1 MKSLQSVFGEIDASR
16 EEIIRTAVE
25 LVGYPALAPI
35 NGGTGEGAKADY
47 IVSKL
52 KGFDSVERI
61 EFPDRTDPSV
71 MRPNII
77 ARKKGKGKGT
87 LWIVSHMDVVP
98 TGDPEL
104 WDTPPFEGV
113 YKDGRIYGRGTED
126 NGQSVVS
133 SMFAARPFLDEE
145 FEGMSLA
152 LAYVADEETSSVLGI
167 QSLLEKGLFSEDDA
181 IMVPDWGSPGG
192 TMIGLAE
199 KSVLWLRFVI
209 EGRTT
214 HGSTPELGVN
224 AGKIVEELAKEEERF
239 SKTLENGL
247 KEIEKVLK
255 YVQGNTLNG
264 KTAFRLYDTYG
275 FPIEMT
281 VEICKEKGYGVDMDG
296 YKKAFEE
303 HQQKSHAGAEQKFK
317 GGLADSSEMT
327 TYLHTATH
335 ILLAT
340 LKKVLGRDD
349 IQQKGSNIT
358 PERLRFD
365 FNFERPLTEEEKKAV
380 EDGVNDAIR
389 RDLPVTCEE
398 MTVEEARRQN
408 AVGVFGSRYGEIVKV
423 YTIGDVDKE
432 ICGGPHAEHT
442 GLLGKFRIVK
452 EQSSS
457 AGVRRIKA
465 VLEAKTE

>member
-224 AGKIVEELAKEEERF
+224 AYRVSTLLLMDLMESLPEKFGGKDDRFLNGVSTFEPTKRPATVDNVNTIPGHDEFCMDIRLLPMYDPDDVLREAEAIAECYAKDTGAEIRVEVIQKAVAGRPSPDDRDEFTALAESVEEVTGVRPRGVGMSGGTCANF
-239 SKTLENGL
+239 
-247 KEIEKVLK
+247 
-255 YVQGNTLNG
+255 
-264 KTAFRLYDTYG
+264 FRLKGLDAYVWQSEGGTLHAPNEYV
-275 FPIEMT
+275 T
-281 VEICKEKGYGVDMDG
+281 VD
-296 YKKAFEE
+296 
-303 HQQKSHAGAEQKFK
+303 H
-317 GGLADSSEMT
+317 
-327 TYLHTATH
+327 
-335 ILLAT
+335 LLT
-340 LKKVLGRDD
+340 
-349 IQQKGSNIT
+349 
-358 PERLRFD
+358 
-365 FNFERPLTEEEKKAV
+365 
-380 EDGVNDAIR
+380 DA
-389 RDLPVTCEE
+389 
-398 MTVEEARRQN
+398 
-408 AVGVFGSRYGEIVKV
+408 KV
-423 YTIGDVDKE
+423 YASLIHRLCVTRRRRASG
-432 ICGGPHAEHT
+432 
-442 GLLGKFRIVK
+442 
-452 EQSSS
+452 SST
-457 AGVRRIKA
+457 RCR
-465 VLEAKTE
+465 T

>member
-224 AGKIVEELAKEEERF
+224 AYRV
-239 SKTLENGL
+239 STLLLMDLMESL
-247 KEIEKVLK
+247 PEKF
-255 YVQGNTLNG
+255 G
-264 KTAFRLYDTYG
+264 
-275 FPIEMT
+275 
-281 VEICKEKGYGVDMDG
+281 
-296 YKKAFEE
+296 
-303 HQQKSHAGAEQKFK
+303 
-317 GGLADSSEMT
+317 
-327 TYLHTATH
+327 
-335 ILLAT
+335 
-340 LKKVLGRDD
+340 GRDD
-349 IQQKGSNIT
+349 RFLNGVSTFEPTKRPATVDNVNTIPGHDEFCMDIRLLPMYDPDDVLREAETIAECYAKDTGAEIRVEVIQ
-358 PERLRFD
+358 
-365 FNFERPLTEEEKKAV
+365 KAV
-380 EDGVNDAIR
+380 AGRPSPDD
-389 RDLPVTCEE
+389 RDEFTALAES
-398 MTVEEARRQN
+398 VEEVTGVRPRG
-408 AVGVFGSRYGEIVKV
+408 VGMSGGTCANFFRLKGLDAYVWQSEGGTLHAPNEYVTVDHLLTDAKV
-423 YTIGDVDKE
+423 YASLIHRLCVTRRRRASG
-432 ICGGPHAEHT
+432 
-442 GLLGKFRIVK
+442 
-452 EQSSS
+452 SST
-457 AGVRRIKA
+457 RCR
-465 VLEAKTE
+465 T

>member
-224 AGKIVEELAKEEERF
+224 AYRV
-239 SKTLENGL
+239 STLLLMDLMESL
-247 KEIEKVLK
+247 PEKF
-255 YVQGNTLNG
+255 G
-264 KTAFRLYDTYG
+264 
-275 FPIEMT
+275 
-281 VEICKEKGYGVDMDG
+281 
-296 YKKAFEE
+296 
-303 HQQKSHAGAEQKFK
+303 
-317 GGLADSSEMT
+317 
-327 TYLHTATH
+327 
-335 ILLAT
+335 
-340 LKKVLGRDD
+340 GRDD
-349 IQQKGSNIT
+349 RFLNGVSTFEPTKRPATVDNVNTIPGHDEFCMDIRLLPMYDPDDVLREAEAIAECYAKDTGAEIRVEVIQ
-358 PERLRFD
+358 
-365 FNFERPLTEEEKKAV
+365 KAV
-380 EDGVNDAIR
+380 AGRPSPDD
-389 RDLPVTCEE
+389 RDEFTALAES
-398 MTVEEARRQN
+398 VEEVTGVRPRG
-408 AVGVFGSRYGEIVKV
+408 VGMSGGTCANFFRLKGLDAYVWQSEGGTLHAPNEYVTVDHLLTDAKV
-423 YTIGDVDKE
+423 YASLIHRLCVTRRRRASG
-432 ICGGPHAEHT
+432 
-442 GLLGKFRIVK
+442 
-452 EQSSS
+452 SST
-457 AGVRRIKA
+457 RCR
-465 VLEAKTE
+465 T

>member
-71 MRPNII
+71 IRPNII

-152 LAYVADEETSSVLGI
+152 LAYVVDEETSSVLGI

-224 AGKIVEELAKEEERF
+224 AYRV
-239 SKTLENGL
+239 STLLLMDLMESL
-247 KEIEKVLK
+247 PEKF
-255 YVQGNTLNG
+255 G
-264 KTAFRLYDTYG
+264 
-275 FPIEMT
+275 
-281 VEICKEKGYGVDMDG
+281 
-296 YKKAFEE
+296 
-303 HQQKSHAGAEQKFK
+303 
-317 GGLADSSEMT
+317 
-327 TYLHTATH
+327 
-335 ILLAT
+335 
-340 LKKVLGRDD
+340 GRDD
-349 IQQKGSNIT
+349 RFLNGVSTFEPTKRPATVDNVNTIPGHDEFCMDIRLLPMYDPDDVLREAEAIAECYAKDTGAEIRVEVIQ
-358 PERLRFD
+358 
-365 FNFERPLTEEEKKAV
+365 KAV
-380 EDGVNDAIR
+380 AGRPSPDDRDEFTALAESVEEVTGVRPRGVGMSGGTCANFFRLKGLDAYVWQSEGGTLHAPNEYVTVDHLLTDAKVYASLIR
-389 RDLPVTCEE
+389 RLCVT
-398 MTVEEARRQN
+398 RRRR
-408 AVGVFGSRYGEIVKV
+408 ASGSSTRCR
-423 YTIGDVDKE
+423 T
-432 ICGGPHAEHT
+432 
-442 GLLGKFRIVK
+442 
-452 EQSSS
+452 
-457 AGVRRIKA
+457 
-465 VLEAKTE
+465 

>member
-71 MRPNII
+71 IRPNII

-224 AGKIVEELAKEEERF
+224 AYRV
-239 SKTLENGL
+239 STLLLMDLMESL
-247 KEIEKVLK
+247 PEKF
-255 YVQGNTLNG
+255 G
-264 KTAFRLYDTYG
+264 
-275 FPIEMT
+275 
-281 VEICKEKGYGVDMDG
+281 
-296 YKKAFEE
+296 
-303 HQQKSHAGAEQKFK
+303 
-317 GGLADSSEMT
+317 
-327 TYLHTATH
+327 
-335 ILLAT
+335 
-340 LKKVLGRDD
+340 GRDD
-349 IQQKGSNIT
+349 RFLNGVSTFEPTKRPATVDNVNTIPGHDEFCMDIRLLPMYDPDDVLREAEAIAECYAKDTGAEIRVEVIQ
-358 PERLRFD
+358 
-365 FNFERPLTEEEKKAV
+365 KAV
-380 EDGVNDAIR
+380 AGRPSPDD
-389 RDLPVTCEE
+389 RDEFTALAES
-398 MTVEEARRQN
+398 VEEVTGVRPRG
-408 AVGVFGSRYGEIVKV
+408 VGMSGGTCANFFRLKGLDAYVWQSEGGTLHAPNEYVTVDHLLTDAKV
-423 YTIGDVDKE
+423 YASLIHRLCVTRRRRASG
-432 ICGGPHAEHT
+432 
-442 GLLGKFRIVK
+442 
-452 EQSSS
+452 SST
-457 AGVRRIKA
+457 RCR
-465 VLEAKTE
+465 T

>member
-113 YKDGRIYGRGTED
+113 SKDGRIYGRGTED

-224 AGKIVEELAKEEERF
+224 AYRV
-239 SKTLENGL
+239 STLLLMDIMESL
-247 KEIEKVLK
+247 PEKF
-255 YVQGNTLNG
+255 G
-264 KTAFRLYDTYG
+264 
-275 FPIEMT
+275 
-281 VEICKEKGYGVDMDG
+281 
-296 YKKAFEE
+296 
-303 HQQKSHAGAEQKFK
+303 
-317 GGLADSSEMT
+317 
-327 TYLHTATH
+327 
-335 ILLAT
+335 
-340 LKKVLGRDD
+340 GRDD
-349 IQQKGSNIT
+349 RFLNGVSTFEPTKRPATVDNVNTIPGHDEFCMDIRLLPMYDPDDVLREAEAIAECYAKDTGAEIRVEVIQ
-358 PERLRFD
+358 
-365 FNFERPLTEEEKKAV
+365 KAV
-380 EDGVNDAIR
+380 AGRPSPDD
-389 RDLPVTCEE
+389 RDEFTALAES
-398 MTVEEARRQN
+398 VEEVTGVRPRG
-408 AVGVFGSRYGEIVKV
+408 VGMSGGTCANFFRLKGLDAYVWQSEGGTLHAPNEYVTVDHLLTDAKV
-423 YTIGDVDKE
+423 YASLIHRLCVTRRRRASG
-432 ICGGPHAEHT
+432 
-442 GLLGKFRIVK
+442 
-452 EQSSS
+452 SST
-457 AGVRRIKA
+457 RCR
-465 VLEAKTE
+465 T

>member
-52 KGFDSVERI
+52 EGFDSVERI
-61 EFPDRTDPSV
+61 EFPDRVDPSV

-126 NGQSVVS
+126 NGQSVVA

-192 TMIGLAE
+192 TMI
-199 KSVLWLRFVI
+199 
-209 EGRTT
+209 
-214 HGSTPELGVN
+214 
-224 AGKIVEELAKEEERF
+224 
-239 SKTLENGL
+239 
-247 KEIEKVLK
+247 
-255 YVQGNTLNG
+255 
-264 KTAFRLYDTYG
+264 
-275 FPIEMT
+275 
-281 VEICKEKGYGVDMDG
+281 
-296 YKKAFEE
+296 
-303 HQQKSHAGAEQKFK
+303 
-317 GGLADSSEMT
+317 
-327 TYLHTATH
+327 
-335 ILLAT
+335 
-340 LKKVLGRDD
+340 
-349 IQQKGSNIT
+349 
-358 PERLRFD
+358 
-365 FNFERPLTEEEKKAV
+365 
-380 EDGVNDAIR
+380 
-389 RDLPVTCEE
+389 
-398 MTVEEARRQN
+398 
-408 AVGVFGSRYGEIVKV
+408 
-423 YTIGDVDKE
+423 
-432 ICGGPHAEHT
+432 
-442 GLLGKFRIVK
+442 
-452 EQSSS
+452 
-457 AGVRRIKA
+457 VRR
-465 VLEAKTE
+465 E

>member
-126 NGQSVVS
+126 NGQSVVA
-133 SMFAARPFLDEE
+133 SMFAAKPFLDEE

-224 AGKIVEELAKEEERF
+224 AYRV
-239 SKTLENGL
+239 STLLLMDIMESL
-247 KEIEKVLK
+247 PEKF
-255 YVQGNTLNG
+255 G
-264 KTAFRLYDTYG
+264 
-275 FPIEMT
+275 
-281 VEICKEKGYGVDMDG
+281 
-296 YKKAFEE
+296 
-303 HQQKSHAGAEQKFK
+303 
-317 GGLADSSEMT
+317 
-327 TYLHTATH
+327 
-335 ILLAT
+335 
-340 LKKVLGRDD
+340 GRDD
-349 IQQKGSNIT
+349 RFLNGVSTFEPTKRPATVDNVNTIPGHDEFCMDIRLLPMYDPDDVLREAEAIAECYAKDTGAEIRVEVIQ
-358 PERLRFD
+358 
-365 FNFERPLTEEEKKAV
+365 KAV
-380 EDGVNDAIR
+380 AGRPSPDD
-389 RDLPVTCEE
+389 RDEFTALAES
-398 MTVEEARRQN
+398 VEEVTGVRPRG
-408 AVGVFGSRYGEIVKV
+408 VGMSGGTCANFFRLKGLDAYVWQSEGGTLHAPNEYVTVDHLLTDAKV
-423 YTIGDVDKE
+423 YASLIHRLCVTRRRRASG
-432 ICGGPHAEHT
+432 
-442 GLLGKFRIVK
+442 
-452 EQSSS
+452 SST
-457 AGVRRIKA
+457 RCR
-465 VLEAKTE
+465 T

>member
-224 AGKIVEELAKEEERF
+224 AYRV
-239 SKTLENGL
+239 STLLLMDIMESL
-247 KEIEKVLK
+247 PEKF
-255 YVQGNTLNG
+255 G
-264 KTAFRLYDTYG
+264 
-275 FPIEMT
+275 
-281 VEICKEKGYGVDMDG
+281 
-296 YKKAFEE
+296 
-303 HQQKSHAGAEQKFK
+303 
-317 GGLADSSEMT
+317 
-327 TYLHTATH
+327 
-335 ILLAT
+335 
-340 LKKVLGRDD
+340 GRDD
-349 IQQKGSNIT
+349 RFLNGVSTFEPTKRPATVDNVNTIPGHDEFCMDIRLLPMYDPDDVLREAEAIAECYAKDTGAEIRVEVIQ
-358 PERLRFD
+358 
-365 FNFERPLTEEEKKAV
+365 KAV
-380 EDGVNDAIR
+380 AGRPSPDD
-389 RDLPVTCEE
+389 RDEFTALAES
-398 MTVEEARRQN
+398 VEEVTGVRPRG
-408 AVGVFGSRYGEIVKV
+408 VGMSGGTCANFFRLKGLDAYVWQSEGGTLHAPNEYVTVDHLLTDAKV
-423 YTIGDVDKE
+423 YASLIHRLCVTRRRRASG
-432 ICGGPHAEHT
+432 
-442 GLLGKFRIVK
+442 
-452 EQSSS
+452 SST
-457 AGVRRIKA
+457 RCR
-465 VLEAKTE
+465 T

>member
-104 WDTPPFEGV
+104 WNTPPFEGV

-224 AGKIVEELAKEEERF
+224 AYRV
-239 SKTLENGL
+239 STLLLMDLMESL
-247 KEIEKVLK
+247 PEKF
-255 YVQGNTLNG
+255 G
-264 KTAFRLYDTYG
+264 
-275 FPIEMT
+275 
-281 VEICKEKGYGVDMDG
+281 
-296 YKKAFEE
+296 
-303 HQQKSHAGAEQKFK
+303 
-317 GGLADSSEMT
+317 
-327 TYLHTATH
+327 
-335 ILLAT
+335 
-340 LKKVLGRDD
+340 GRDD
-349 IQQKGSNIT
+349 RFLNGVSTFEPTKRPATVDNVNTIPGHDEFCMDIRLLPMYDPDDVLREAEAIAECYAKDTGAEIRVEVIQ
-358 PERLRFD
+358 
-365 FNFERPLTEEEKKAV
+365 KAV
-380 EDGVNDAIR
+380 AGRPSPDD
-389 RDLPVTCEE
+389 RDEFTALAES
-398 MTVEEARRQN
+398 VEEVTGVRPRG
-408 AVGVFGSRYGEIVKV
+408 VGMSGGTCANFFRLKGLDAYVWQSEGGTLHAPNEYVTVDHLLTDAKV
-423 YTIGDVDKE
+423 YASLIHRLCVTRRRRASG
-432 ICGGPHAEHT
+432 
-442 GLLGKFRIVK
+442 
-452 EQSSS
+452 SST
-457 AGVRRIKA
+457 RCR
-465 VLEAKTE
+465 T

>member
-224 AGKIVEELAKEEERF
+224 AYRV
-239 SKTLENGL
+239 STLLLMDLMESL
-247 KEIEKVLK
+247 PEKF
-255 YVQGNTLNG
+255 G
-264 KTAFRLYDTYG
+264 
-275 FPIEMT
+275 
-281 VEICKEKGYGVDMDG
+281 
-296 YKKAFEE
+296 
-303 HQQKSHAGAEQKFK
+303 
-317 GGLADSSEMT
+317 
-327 TYLHTATH
+327 
-335 ILLAT
+335 
-340 LKKVLGRDD
+340 GRDD
-349 IQQKGSNIT
+349 RFLNGVSTFEPTKRPATVDNVNTIPGHDEFCMDIRLLPMYDPDDVLREAEAIAECYAKDTGAEIRVEVIQ
-358 PERLRFD
+358 
-365 FNFERPLTEEEKKAV
+365 KAV
-380 EDGVNDAIR
+380 AGRPSPDD
-389 RDLPVTCEE
+389 RDEFIALAES
-398 MTVEEARRQN
+398 VEEVTGVRPRG
-408 AVGVFGSRYGEIVKV
+408 VGMSGGTCANFFRLKGLDAYVWQSEGGTLHAPNEYVTVDHLLTDAKV
-423 YTIGDVDKE
+423 YASLIHRLCVTRRRRASG
-432 ICGGPHAEHT
+432 
-442 GLLGKFRIVK
+442 
-452 EQSSS
+452 SST
-457 AGVRRIKA
+457 RCR
-465 VLEAKTE
+465 T

>member
-1 MKSLQSVFGEIDASR
+1 
-16 EEIIRTAVE
+16 
-25 LVGYPALAPI
+25 
-35 NGGTGEGAKADY
+35 
-47 IVSKL
+47 
-52 KGFDSVERI
+52 
-61 EFPDRTDPSV
+61 

-167 QSLLEKGLFSEDDA
+167 QSLLDKGLFSEDDA

-224 AGKIVEELAKEEERF
+224 AYRV
-239 SKTLENGL
+239 STLLLMDLMESL
-247 KEIEKVLK
+247 PEKF
-255 YVQGNTLNG
+255 G
-264 KTAFRLYDTYG
+264 
-275 FPIEMT
+275 
-281 VEICKEKGYGVDMDG
+281 
-296 YKKAFEE
+296 
-303 HQQKSHAGAEQKFK
+303 
-317 GGLADSSEMT
+317 
-327 TYLHTATH
+327 
-335 ILLAT
+335 
-340 LKKVLGRDD
+340 GRDD
-349 IQQKGSNIT
+349 RFLNGVSTFEPTKRPATVDNVNTIPGHDEFCMDI
-358 PERLRFD
+358 RL
-365 FNFERPLTEEEKKAV
+365 
-380 EDGVNDAIR
+380 
-389 RDLPVTCEE
+389 LPMYDPDDVLR
-398 MTVEEARRQN
+398 EA
-408 AVGVFGSRYGEIVKV
+408 
-423 YTIGDVDKE
+423 
-432 ICGGPHAEHT
+432 
-442 GLLGKFRIVK
+442 
-452 EQSSS
+452 
-457 AGVRRIKA
+457 
-465 VLEAKTE
+465 